1 MSQAFSQLLT
11 ELRQNTRLRMGIWAI
26 IVILLSYTSLWLK
39 DYNIEIQQQYREA
52 VTQLNR
58 LRAVA
63 NQTQWTQRA
72 IQAQRL
78 RNQLEAQLWQAET
91 KGLAQAV
98 FQKWV
103 NAQLTKIKIEGRI
116 NLKVKPAVEVKLINH
131 LWQVTADLTANVEP
145 HKLIALIAAVTKHP
159 QLTVIE
165 RLNIQ
170 KIKDKTRFSLLIT
183 AYFQTK

>member
-1 MSQAFSQLLT
+1 M
-11 ELRQNTRLRMGIWAI
+11 
-26 IVILLSYTSLWLK
+26 
-39 DYNIEIQQQYREA
+39 
-52 VTQLNR
+52 
-58 LRAVA
+58 
-63 NQTQWTQRA
+63 
-72 IQAQRL
+72 